1 MEENNNKLPSNSY
14 VNLFINRH
22 QHAPTYSIITHG
34 CQMNEH
40 DSEKIKTL
48 LENMG
53 FEQSD
58 EKLDADFYDANWSSK
73 RYN

>member
-40 DSEKIKTL
+40 DSEKNQNITRKY
-48 LENMG
+48 G
-53 FEQSD
+53 V
-58 EKLDADFYDANWSSK
+58 
-73 RYN
+73 

>member
-1 MEENNNKLPSNSY
+1 MEENNNKLASNSY

-53 FEQSD
+53 F
-58 EKLDADFYDANWSSK
+58 
-73 RYN
+73 